1 MAANKNQ
8 TQKAAG
14 RIPAGQAQKTLTSRL
29 TLKLKNFVGRF
40 SLSNISASSMRTAI
54 KLLLLVM
61 LVYLQS
67 ILWIGEG
74 SFADV
79 RRLKQSISELE
90 QKNKSLQA
98 RNQQLIDEVE
108 SLRNGLDL
116 IEHRAREDL
125 GFIKEGE
132 VFYHIIKKQPEK
144 ERNEQ
149 KK

>member
-1 MAANKNQ
+1 MAANKKQ

-14 RIPAGQAQKTLTSRL
+14 RRPAGKAQTTLTAR
-29 TLKLKNFVGRF
+29 LKLKLENFVAHF
-40 SLSNISASSMRTAI
+40 SVSNISVSSLATAI

-74 SFADV
+74 SLADV
-79 RRLKQSISELE
+79 RRLKQSIVELE
-90 QKNKSLQA
+90 QKNKSLQE
-98 RNQQLIDEVE
+98 RNQQLIDEIDA
-108 SLRNGLDL
+108 LRNGLDL

-132 VFYHIIKKQPEK
+132 VFYHIIKKQPETPPG
-144 ERNEQ
+144 EQ